1 MIIQTIVGLIL
12 GFILIPVGVAILSK
26 IDDKL
31 SGRHYKSDAEKTEED
46 RRKEHELEDEIHRI
60 MWE

>member
-1 MIIQTIVGLIL
+1 MAPLLIVISLIL
-12 GFILIPVGVAILSK
+12 GIAAYTV
-26 IDDKL
+26 IDDII

-46 RRKEHELEDEIHRI
+46 RRKEREQEDELHRI

>member
-1 MIIQTIVGLIL
+1 MAPLLIVIGLIL
-12 GFILIPVGVAILSK
+12 GIAVFTS
-26 IDDKL
+26 IDDII

-46 RRKEHELEDEIHRI
+46 RRKERELDNELHRI